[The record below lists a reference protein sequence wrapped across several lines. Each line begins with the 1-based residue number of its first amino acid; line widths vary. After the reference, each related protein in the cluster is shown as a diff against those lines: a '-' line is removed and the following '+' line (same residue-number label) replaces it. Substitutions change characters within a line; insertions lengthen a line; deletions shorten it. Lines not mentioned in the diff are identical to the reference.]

1 MCDEREAGEG
11 EIGDGERREGYR
23 LGRKDPGFSGSLA
36 GGADLNRTQGGGREG
51 ETALCSV
58 TV

>member
-1 MCDEREAGEG
+1 M
-11 EIGDGERREGYR
+11 R

-36 GGADLNRTQGGGREG
+36 GGADLNLTQGGGREG